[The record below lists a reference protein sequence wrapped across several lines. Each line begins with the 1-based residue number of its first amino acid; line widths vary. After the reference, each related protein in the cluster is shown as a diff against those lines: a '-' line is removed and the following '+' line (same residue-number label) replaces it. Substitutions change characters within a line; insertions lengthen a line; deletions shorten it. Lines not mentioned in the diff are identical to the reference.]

1 MLHRTHDPLPA
12 RRMAWAVFCGLLGLL
27 VLPPGLSGSASAGPD
42 ETPTITAADLPGPI
56 DDPFTAAERE
66 RLRARVRPLT
76 VVVRRSGA
84 LPPGMW
90 APGGA
95 QTESHGLWHSAG
107 RVVTASAAVDGWP
120 GSRRDRIEVELSD
133 GRRFEAAVG
142 VTEAALGLAVLDVPR
157 LPAPPKPPDA
167 GGPDAM
173 VSMGRPLYAADA
185 TGLLHRL
192 VVQRRGVGQHAYYW
206 RLLGRVAPGT
216 PLFDPT
222 GRAVTLAGRDTDD
235 GGATLALPAK
245 ALRALLERDDWIR

>member
-1 MLHRTHDPLPA
+1 MLHRMHHPLPA
-12 RRMAWAVFCGLLGLL
+12 RRTAWAVGLGLSGLLGL
-27 VLPPGLSGSASAGPD
+27 VLGSAESAAAEPD

-66 RLRARVRPLT
+66 RLRARLRPLT
-76 VVVRRSGA
+76 VVVRRAGA

-90 APGGA
+90 SPGGA
-95 QTESHGLWHSAG
+95 RMEAHGLWHSAG
-107 RVVTASAAVDGWP
+107 RVVTASSAVDGWP
-120 GSRRDRIEVELSD
+120 KSRRDRIEVELAD
-133 GRRFEAAVG
+133 GRRLEAAVG
-142 VTEAALGLAVLDVPR
+142 VTEAALGLAVLDVPG
-157 LPAPPKPPDA
+157 LPAPSKPPDA

-216 PLFDPT
+216 PLFDPS

-235 GGATLALPAK
+235 GAASLALPAK